1 MTLLKWKGLSV
12 GGRRHDSWTRFD
24 GCACIWVMNL
34 IMKDSHY
41 FERKIEIERETQLLH
56 ILDKLFFNGPINIVE
71 SVGGSPPIV
80 YH

>member
-1 MTLLKWKGLSV
+1 
-12 GGRRHDSWTRFD
+12 
-24 GCACIWVMNL
+24 MNL

-41 FERKIEIERETQLLH
+41 FERKLEIERETQLLH